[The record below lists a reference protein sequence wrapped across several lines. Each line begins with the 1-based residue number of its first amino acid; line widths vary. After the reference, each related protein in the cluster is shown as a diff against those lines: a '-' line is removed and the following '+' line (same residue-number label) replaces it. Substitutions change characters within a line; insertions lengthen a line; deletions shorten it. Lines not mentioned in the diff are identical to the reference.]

1 MALKKGTK
9 RWLSKNAAPSFDGKT
24 VLITGATGG
33 VGFKTAEIMV
43 FLKARVI
50 MACRNLEKAEG
61 VKEKLLGEYPDAKIE
76 IMLLDLADT
85 RSIDLFV
92 GKIDNDK
99 TDIDVFL
106 NNAGVFHKPGEVTAD
121 GFDMVIG
128 TNYLGVFYL
137 SEKILPYLKTLPH
150 GVDYINTVSIIH
162 KIAKIDY
169 NDFFYRRKYGN
180 FRVYARSKL
189 CLARYSYELSRR
201 YEKTNVRIMMNHPGI
216 TITPL
221 GINAFGRF
229 VGSAAKV
236 VSGLFNSN
244 EKSALSV
251 PYIMSKDIKAG
262 SIVGPSKLFGGWGY
276 PKINRVGK
284 RVMTGAYELISFTE
298 KTIRDHNYTV

>member
-9 RWLSKNAAPSFDGKT
+9 RWLSKNAAPSFGGKT

-33 VGFKTAEIMV
+33 VGLKTAELMV